1 MQDPTSRMIQIK
13 MNLTR
18 LLIGL
23 LLITP
28 GTIGSN
34 DIPRYGKIAAM
45 NGNSLFIKQPQHIS
59 PANKQLA
66 TGPPSIFRP
75 NLSLIPAPAIPVLSL
90 CDQLT
95 SLICMLSQTAA
106 NRFFHSPRSTAL
118 LPMASLDHFNLF
130 VNEQKANP
138 CEPDFIVAMDG
149 NFQQSHYAHASKD
162 NPSDQQYP
170 PIFLSPSLVNT
181 KAAEVEA
188 TDANVDGITEP
199 CAESHKAADNSRD
212 ATTWEKCDDSGLF
225 ASACRHDVPLVYT
238 NIYKTGEK
246 LYYPV
251 LILGKIFQD
260 FPESQIGILYDIGC
274 QLETH
279 IKKALR
285 GYGFLSSLVSPLRV
299 STRLHRLNAIQSR
312 SQYYSEGLTQSKGD
326 WLQSKL
332 TTAKSTMFN
341 ACKSLAK
348 LHCIQIP
355 NSNPGVN
362 YSNAFFD
369 QQWKDKQAYHCQ
381 TNRLSNEK
389 HKKELGRLLRLED
402 ELEEEWSQDS
412 LTPNQAIAQAR
423 IVSQLS
429 ASVAAQREKVG
440 DVMILLNLT
449 ASQQDDLLKIWH
461 SKTKIRQKFLGL
473 IEEKQPLIQ
482 VCRPG
487 EQTTLGT
494 AGQQKLLE
502 SIRKRAKK
510 LRKVLNKY
518 NKRVKEFA
526 QTYPEQSHPPEIK
539 HTKLTTLQ
547 PDDAFWNNGLFT
559 NQNEPWAVDPHTQKG
574 IWHLAA
580 LQHGIEE
587 QRRIGWEIR
596 RAMRW
601 ACNQHHELMTKLK
614 SFHTVNE
621 SEQLAPL
628 LDHPILNSLDQAS
641 RLKAAKVIIHAS
653 YTQVTNYQIC
663 WNDSAMRLMND
674 TTSQVGDSELRTMW
688 SIQIG
693 TLRLRLSQ
701 IPGDMND
708 FLNYDEQYDAEIVL
722 PPPLDEED
730 EDSEG
735 EADEDGYLEDL
746 EDMINQ
752 DMLQE
757 LANET
762 NWQD

>member
-1 MQDPTSRMIQIK
+1 
-13 MNLTR
+13 
-18 LLIGL
+18 
-23 LLITP
+23 
-28 GTIGSN
+28 
-34 DIPRYGKIAAM
+34 
-45 NGNSLFIKQPQHIS
+45 
-59 PANKQLA
+59 
-66 TGPPSIFRP
+66 
-75 NLSLIPAPAIPVLSL
+75 
-90 CDQLT
+90 
-95 SLICMLSQTAA
+95 
-106 NRFFHSPRSTAL
+106 
-118 LPMASLDHFNLF
+118 
-130 VNEQKANP
+130 
-138 CEPDFIVAMDG
+138 MDG
-149 NFQQSHYAHASKD
+149 NFQQRHYAHASKD

-199 CAESHKAADNSRD
+199 CAESHKAADDSRD

-251 LILGKIFQD
+251 SILGKIFQD

-279 IKKALR
+279 IKKVKYNPRLNNWWGLSDGEGLER
-285 GYGFLSSLVSPLRV
+285 LWSFLSSLVSPLRV

-312 SQYYSEGLTQSKGD
+312 SQYYSEGLTQSTGD

-332 TTAKSTMFN
+332 MTAKSTMFN
-341 ACKSLAK
+341 ARKSLAE

-369 QQWKDKQAYHCQ
+369 QQWKDEQAYHCQ

-389 HKKELGRLLRLED
+389 HKKELGRLLFLED
-402 ELEEEWSQDS
+402 ELFVFLLFIRNSTSAPQLLCPAVTIEAQAHKLEEEWSQDS
-412 LTPNQAIAQAR
+412 LTPNQAIARAR

-473 IEEKQPLIQ
+473 IEEKRPLTQ
-482 VCRPG
+482 VCCPG

-502 SIRKRAKK
+502 SICKRAKK
-510 LRKVLNKY
+510 LRKVLNEY
-518 NKRVKEFA
+518 NKRLKEFT
-526 QTYPEQSHPPEIK
+526 QTYPERSHPPEIEY
-539 HTKLTTLQ
+539 TELMTLQ
-547 PDDAFWNNGLFT
+547 PDDAFWNDGLFT
-559 NQNEPWAVDPHTQKG
+559 NQKKPWAVDPHTQKG
-574 IWHLAA
+574 IRHLAA
-580 LQHGIEE
+580 LQRGFEE
-587 QRRIGWEIR
+587 QRRIGWEIQ

-601 ACNQHHELMTKLK
+601 ACNQHHKLMTKLK

-693 TLRLRLSQ
+693 TLRSRLSQ
-701 IPGDMND
+701 IPGDVND
-708 FLNYDEQYDAEIVL
+708 FLNYDEQNNAEIVL